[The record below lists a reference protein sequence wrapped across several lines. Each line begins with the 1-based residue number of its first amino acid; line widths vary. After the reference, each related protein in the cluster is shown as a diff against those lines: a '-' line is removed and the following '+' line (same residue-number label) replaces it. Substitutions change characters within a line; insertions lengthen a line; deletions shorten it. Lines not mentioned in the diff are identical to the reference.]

1 MGNGTVAGHGRKG
14 VGVRSDWAG
23 QVRDLSSSPAILCT
37 VIGGVFVLVV
47 GVLGWL
53 VMDINSTESRVGED
67 SIALARLEAK
77 LDAQALDLKR
87 IEAKLDRLISVHQ
100 NGSSTHIDNNSSG
113 QVPASFAVSQGYG
126 WKTTVSGS
134 GPRCLAHRGY
144 F

>member
-1 MGNGTVAGHGRKG
+1 MGNGAVAGHGRKG
-14 VGVRSDWAG
+14 VGVRSNWAG
-23 QVRDLSSSPAILCT
+23 QVRDLGSSPAILCT

-100 NGSSTHIDNNSSG
+100 DGSSTHIDGNGSG
-113 QVPASFAVSQGYG
+113 QIPASFAGSQGYG
-126 WKTTVSGS
+126 WTTTVSGS

>member
-1 MGNGTVAGHGRKG
+1 MGNGAAADHVGQDAGVKSK
-14 VGVRSDWAG
+14 RSG
-23 QVRDLSSSPAILCT
+23 QVRDLGSSPAILCT

-53 VMDINSTESRVGED
+53 VMDVKSTESRAVEN

-100 NGSSTHIDNNSSG
+100 DGSSTHIDGTGSEP
-113 QVPASFAVSQGYG
+113 VPASSSVSQGYG

-134 GPRCLAHRGY
+134 RPRCLAHPWY
-144 F
+144 

>member
-1 MGNGTVAGHGRKG
+1 MGNGVEAGHVGQD
-14 VGVRSDWAG
+14 VGVRSKRSG
-23 QVRDLSSSPAILCT
+23 QVRDLGSSPAILCT

-53 VMDINSTESRVGED
+53 VMDVNSTESRAVEN

-100 NGSSTHIDNNSSG
+100 DGSSTHIDGNGSG
-113 QVPASFAVSQGYG
+113 QIPASFAGSQGHG
-126 WKTTVSGS
+126 WTTTVSGS